1 MHIQSSKNPSLWFPF
16 LWTKNQLL
24 KIEQILFLIY
34 HRPSPAGQS
43 RHLVILNVW
52 DSLKKKFLTLVVCLV
67 SLIVCAGDKIAR
79 PVLADDSSSHYLSC
93 ITLHDN
99 NTTSLF
105 QHYKTNYCAHPNLLH
120 YLVPIIPLLSKS
132 RELFYFIQSFYFP
145 KINPVLS
152 LLGCFLLYKGNQ
164 LHSSL
169 L

>member
-1 MHIQSSKNPSLWFPF
+1 MTHQHLGYLVIQSMIGNPRRTSIEIVHEI
-16 LWTKNQLL
+16 L
-24 KIEQILFLIY
+24 KHSIFRVSGFFDCMLF
-34 HRPSPAGQS
+34 
-43 RHLVILNVW
+43 
-52 DSLKKKFLTLVVCLV
+52 
-67 SLIVCAGDKIAR
+67 GDMIAR
-79 PVLADDSSSHYLSC
+79 PVLAVDSSSHYLSC

-132 RELFYFIQSFYFP
+132 RELFDFIQSFYFP

-152 LLGCFLLYKGNQ
+152 LLGCFLLYNGNQ